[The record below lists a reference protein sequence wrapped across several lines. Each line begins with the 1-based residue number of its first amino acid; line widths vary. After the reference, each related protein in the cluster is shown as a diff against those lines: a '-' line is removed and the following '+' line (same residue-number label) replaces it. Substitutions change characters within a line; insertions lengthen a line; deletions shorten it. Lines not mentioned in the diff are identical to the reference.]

1 MIVTCYRVNSGFR
14 NVIDSVVLERPH
26 SDVIYH
32 EVQVVLPVGYELR
45 DSDFYGPQIYDEKG
59 EHCELSVASLRCNTV
74 VAISTTRVKALK
86 NADELENTVPLQDA
100 RIDARLTQRQL
111 ADASGVNIRQIQ
123 YVESGKAKA
132 GNMTAK
138 NLLAIAD
145 ALGVDPRSII

>member
-1 MIVTCYRVNSGFR
+1 MIVTCYRVKSGFR
-14 NVIDSVVLERPH
+14 NVVDRVVLERPG
-26 SDVIYH
+26 SDMLYQ
-32 EVQVVLPVGYELR
+32 EMKVVLPDGYELC
-45 DSDFYGPQIYDEKG
+45 DSNFGPVIYDEKG
-59 EHCELSVASLRCNTV
+59 KSCDLSVASLRSNTII
-74 VAISTTRVKALK
+74 ATSSTRIKALK
-86 NADELENTVPLQDA
+86 NADKWEDTVPLQDA
-100 RIDARLTQRQL
+100 RIDAGLTQRQL